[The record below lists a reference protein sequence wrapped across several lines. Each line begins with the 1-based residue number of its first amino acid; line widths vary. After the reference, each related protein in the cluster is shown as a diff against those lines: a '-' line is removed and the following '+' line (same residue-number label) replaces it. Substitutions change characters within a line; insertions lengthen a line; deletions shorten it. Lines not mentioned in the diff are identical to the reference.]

1 MSSSQRSGPP
11 TSARNGPLRVIGG
24 SIRRLYTDATKLDRT
39 QSDPVV
45 AGRNALGLVIPLAI
59 GGLLGHPGL
68 GVQSA
73 IGALQTAFAD
83 RPGPYRL
90 RMARMLTSALAAG
103 LTAALAAGFGHSL
116 ALSALLL
123 AVCAFSAGLLV
134 MFGPSA
140 AQVGVAAT
148 GCALILGHIP
158 ERPLAAIDT
167 GLLVFAGGVVQ
178 MLLAITAWPLR
189 RHGPERRALAG
200 LYREL
205 ADLAAEPIDSSVSP
219 PLGETIA
226 QTRAVLTGAG
236 RDHGP
241 SVEAYRVLLDEA
253 VRARQDILA
262 LSAYAD
268 RLEVDGNSASAATL
282 YDALTTAASV
292 LARIADA
299 LAAGRTPGEREY
311 RETLEIASGIGR
323 SEVLGESLTERAA
336 ADRRASLVSQLRAMV
351 QTARTGAGEG
361 STDEDVE
368 SAKGVRRLRD
378 PIAVLRA
385 NLDVRSPA
393 LRYAVRLGVLVPLTD
408 ILTRVGGFDR
418 GYWISLT
425 ILVVLRP
432 DFGATF
438 QRSLQRVIG
447 TLIGLLLASVIVHYL
462 LGDGVAPLILL
473 VGIFFF
479 GMRLAGPNNM
489 GLSSICL
496 SALVVALLSIAGI
509 PAHTTVVDRAVA
521 TVIGGAIA
529 LLASLLFPT
538 WERSQVA
545 DRLTEL
551 MGAYRDYL
559 QTMVDPRATA
569 AQRSSVRSR
578 SRLARSNAEASLDR
592 ARSEPVNSQ
601 GILEVGGAVLAN
613 SHRLVHALTAID
625 ATRRARDAYRD
636 VPQFRDLV
644 TAVLQQLHL
653 LQGALQGEEIKE
665 KSTLRRFQVEL
676 AAAYADLLPG
686 VPIDRAAEYA
696 YGATVIEATD
706 RLVDSVDT
714 ITAVLHDAGDD
725 LRLTTAGG
733 DSA

>member
-1 MSSSQRSGPP
+1 M
-11 TSARNGPLRVIGG
+11 RVIGG
-24 SIRRLYTDATKLDRT
+24 SIHRLYTDATKLDRT

-45 AGRNALGLVIPLAI
+45 AGRNAIGLVIPLAI
-59 GGLLGHPGL
+59 GGLIGHPGL

-90 RMARMLTSALAAG
+90 RMARMLISALVAG
-103 LTAALAAGFGHSL
+103 VTAGLAAGFGHSL

-158 ERPLAAIDT
+158 ERPLGALDT

-200 LYREL
+200 LYEEL
-205 ADLAAEPIDSSVSP
+205 ADLAARPIDSSVSP

-268 RLEVDGNSASAATL
+268 RLTAEECQASAAAL
-282 YDALTTAASV
+282 YAALSATATV
-292 LARIADA
+292 LTRIADA

-311 RETLEIASGIGR
+311 RETLEVATRIG
-323 SEVLGESLTERAA
+323 EGAPLGASLTERAA

-368 SAKGVRRLRD
+368 SPKGVRRLRD

-447 TLIGLLLASVIVHYL
+447 TLIGLLLASIIVHYL
-462 LGDGVAPLILL
+462 LGDGVAPLVVL
-473 VGIFFF
+473 VGLCFF

-489 GLSSICL
+489 GLSSVCL

-509 PAHTTVVDRAVA
+509 PAHTTVLDRAVA

-538 WERSQVA
+538 WERSQVP
-545 DRLTEL
+545 DRLAEL
-551 MGAYRDYL
+551 MGAYREYL

-569 AQRSSVRSR
+569 AQRSAVRSR

-592 ARSEPVNSQ
+592 ARSEPVDSQ
-601 GILEVGGAVLAN
+601 GVREVGGAVLAN

-625 ATRRARDAYRD
+625 ATRRARDAYREI
-636 VPQFRDLV
+636 PEFRALV
-644 TAVLQQLHL
+644 DAVVEQLHL
-653 LQGALQGEEIKE
+653 LQGALQGEEIRE
-665 KSTLRRFQVEL
+665 QTTLRRLQVEL
-676 AAAYADLLPG
+676 ATKYGDTLTNAADDPASEYDS
-686 VPIDRAAEYA
+686 EYA

-706 RLVDSVDT
+706 RLVDSIDT
-714 ITAVLHDAGDD
+714 ITAVLHDAGEN
-725 LRLTTAGG
+725 LRLTAAG
-733 DSA
+733 